1 MKHSA
6 IITYIL
12 VVMFLIAQIIGLAVI
27 AAYSPVIEEV
37 QDENGTILNVTHYNM
52 PYGTNPPQDTNEKY
66 TLISIITAFII
77 ALALMVLLMSLRA
90 ETFLRIW
97 FFVVVVLAIG
107 ITINAAIQSIPYSS
121 FIALL
126 ISLPLAYLKIF
137 KRHIVVHNFTEL
149 LIYPGIASIFVPLLN
164 IWTTLILLVIISLYD
179 IYAVWH
185 TGFMQKMARYQIKKL
200 RVFSGLFIPYIHNKI
215 KLIRSKSN
223 ASKKSIKVN
232 VAILGGGD
240 IVFPII
246 VAGVVLRQFG
256 LVPAII
262 VSLGAT
268 IALSIL
274 FYFSEKGKFYPAM
287 PFISAGCFA
296 AIGLIYI
303 IY

>member
-12 VVMFLIAQIIGLAVI
+12 VVMFLIAQIIGLALI

-126 ISLPLAYLKIF
+126 
-137 KRHIVVHNFTEL
+137 
-149 LIYPGIASIFVPLLN
+149 
-164 IWTTLILLVIISLYD
+164 ISLYD